1 MPMRLKAPLMVL
13 LVAAASVG
21 FAQLGRY
28 KTMVEASVMLIGDQ
42 VIQKD
47 LKLTAA
53 QEKSIRDAFSKYADV
68 ATELVRKYTKD
79 RANKPKYNAML
90 HAEQRTLISKCLKVL
105 TPAQENRLKQI
116 GIQHHGIF
124 SAGNPDVAREL
135 GLSDAQTKQIN
146 NYRKQYVDTMNSV
159 SQRRAKEIRAV
170 PQPKNVKDEKAVAAY
185 RKKLQEVAN
194 RTREQDIKII
204 ADKKAAMEKLAE
216 KVLTAKQRAHFER
229 LKGVPLKR

>member
-1 MPMRLKAPLMVL
+1 MRLKVPVIAL
-13 LVAAASVG
+13 LAAATSIG
-21 FAQLGRY
+21 YAQLGRY

-47 LKLTAA
+47 LKLTVA
-53 QEKSIRDAFSKYADV
+53 QDKAIREAFTKYADV
-68 ATELVRKYTKD
+68 ATELVRKYNKD

-90 HAEQRTLISKCLKVL
+90 HAEQRTLITKCISILN
-105 TPAQENRLKQI
+105 PAQEARLKEI

-124 SAGNPDVAREL
+124 SAGNPDVAKEL
-135 GLSDAQTKQIN
+135 GLSDAQIKQIN
-146 NYRKQYVDTMNSV
+146 GYRKQYVDTMNSV

-170 PQPKNVKDEKAVAAY
+170 PQPKNVKDEKQVAEY

-204 ADKKAAMEKLAE
+204 DDKRQAMEKLAE
-216 KVLTAKQRAHFER
+216 KVLTAKQKAHFER
-229 LKGVPLKR
+229 LKGKPLKRS

>member
-1 MPMRLKAPLMVL
+1 MRLKTPVL
-13 LVAAASVG
+13 TLLIAAASLS

-47 LKLTAA
+47 LKLTPA

-79 RANKPKYNAML
+79 RANKPKYNSML
-90 HAEQRTLISKCLKVL
+90 HAEQRTLISKCLSIL
-105 TPAQENRLKQI
+105 STGQEKRLKEI

-135 GLSDAQTKQIN
+135 GLSAAQIKQIN
-146 NYRKQYVDTMNSV
+146 GYRKQYVDTMNSV

-170 PQPKNVKDEKAVAAY
+170 PQPKNVKDEKQVAAY

-194 RTREQDIKII
+194 KTRDQDIKII
-204 ADKKAAMEKLAE
+204 ENKKVAMEKLAE
-216 KVLTAKQRAHFER
+216 KVLASKQRAHFER
-229 LKGVPLKR
+229 LKGAPLKR